1 MNYAIDQIGFAV
13 AYSFVDMAAIGA
25 LVWVALRV
33 SRGLAPTLRYWIAL
47 AGLAATI
54 IPFAA
59 QFAGGQTLTGVA
71 IKLEWPAAL
80 ASAWIIGVVVFSLR
94 FLGGWVVL
102 QRSINA
108 ARPSDLPSWSE
119 LCRRIGLRKPA
130 LLRVSD
136 TGDSPFA
143 ARIWRPVVVTPA
155 ATLAGL
161 PADQLEAILLH
172 ELAHIRRADYAVELA
187 QRIVETIFFYHPA
200 VWLLSSAVRAEREQ
214 ACDYAAVQ
222 AGADPAAFARAL
234 MTLEELRAPQLA
246 LAASSAS
253 VPARIRRLLGQD
265 RNNNSLVPLLAVVAV
280 LAIPAVAQVTA
291 YTLWLKED
299 VAYIIE
305 APERA
310 AFQRLRTDAER
321 EKFIEQ
327 FWQRRDPTP
336 NTPHENEA
344 REEHY
349 RRIAYAN
356 ERFPKD
362 GTAGWKTEQGRTYIK
377 FGPPDEIESHP
388 RQGYEQWR
396 YKEIPN
402 VGTKVIFEFG
412 ERRRMQA
419 PPPPPPPP
427 PPPKNEDNAARL
439 QRELERQQRQLE
451 LQRAENDAFRVK
463 QELEQRSALVGELN
477 AQVIQLRQQV
487 RQLGEDATDVQRLN
501 QDIQRLEQEIAR
513 QRPQ

>member
-33 SRGLAPTLRYWIAL
+33 SRGLAPALRYWIAL

-71 IKLEWPAAL
+71 VKLEWPAAL
-80 ASAWIIGVVVFSLR
+80 ASAWIIGVVFFSLR

-108 ARPSDLPSWSE
+108 ARPADLPSWSE

-143 ARIWRPVVVTPA
+143 ARIWRPVVVIPA

-187 QRIVETIFFYHPA
+187 QRIVETMFFYHPA

-214 ACDYAAVQ
+214 ACDDAAVQ

-234 MTLEELRAPQLA
+234 MTLEDLRAPQLA
-246 LAASSAS
+246 LAASSAG

-280 LAIPAVAQVTA
+280 LAIPAVAQVSV
-291 YTLWLKED
+291 YMKWL
-299 VAYIIE
+299 
-305 APERA
+305 
-310 AFQRLRTDAER
+310 
-321 EKFIEQ
+321 
-327 FWQRRDPTP
+327 
-336 NTPHENEA
+336 
-344 REEHY
+344 
-349 RRIAYAN
+349 
-356 ERFPKD
+356 
-362 GTAGWKTEQGRTYIK
+362 
-377 FGPPDEIESHP
+377 
-388 RQGYEQWR
+388 
-396 YKEIPN
+396 
-402 VGTKVIFEFG
+402 
-412 ERRRMQA
+412 
-419 PPPPPPPP
+419 
-427 PPPKNEDNAARL
+427 
-439 QRELERQQRQLE
+439 
-451 LQRAENDAFRVK
+451 
-463 QELEQRSALVGELN
+463 
-477 AQVIQLRQQV
+477 
-487 RQLGEDATDVQRLN
+487 
-501 QDIQRLEQEIAR
+501 
-513 QRPQ
+513 